1 MAMLSDPEQGRAA
14 GGAAVSVSREDFVS
28 PEVARW
34 CAGCG
39 DFSVLTQLQ
48 RVLAEVGEPPELYA
62 MVSGIGCAG
71 RLPYYLNTNGFHSI
85 HGRAPAVATG
95 VKAVRPDLTVWVFTG
110 DGDALSIGGNHLLH
124 AMRRNVDIK
133 VLLMNNRI
141 YGLTK
146 GQASPTSEK
155 GKVTKSTP
163 RGSVDEPISPV
174 SIALAAGATFVAR
187 SVGADGEHLRGV
199 LRRAAL
205 HRGFALVEVLQNC
218 AIFNDGAWDEVA
230 APAVRDDRLL
240 RLGHGQP
247 MVFGKKRNKGIRL
260 RGLTPEVVS
269 LDGGSAVEDLLVHD
283 ERQAHT
289 AIAYLLAAM
298 SFPDFPIPIGVFRDL
313 ERASHHE
320 LLRSSAAS
328 REDWEDEV
336 SHVHSLLEGSDVW
349 RVASE

>member
-1 MAMLSDPEQGRAA
+1 MAMVTDPEQGSAVRAA
-14 GGAAVSVSREDFVS
+14 PGSLSREDFVS
-28 PEVARW
+28 PEAPRW

-39 DFSVLTQLQ
+39 DFSVLAQLQ
-48 RVLAEVGEPPELYA
+48 RVLAEAGEPPEMYA
-62 MVSGIGCAG
+62 MVSGIGCSG

-85 HGRAPAVATG
+85 HGRAPAIATG

-146 GQASPTSEK
+146 GQASPTSEM
-155 GKVTKSTP
+155 GKITKSTP
-163 RGSVDEPISPV
+163 RGSVDEPINPV

-187 SVGADGEHLRGV
+187 SVGADGEHLREV

-205 HRGFALVEVLQNC
+205 HRGSAFVEVLQNC
-218 AIFNDGAWDEVA
+218 AIFNDGAWDEIT
-230 APAVRDDRLL
+230 APAVRDERLL
-240 RLGHGQP
+240 RVGQGQP
-247 MVFGKKRNKGIRL
+247 MVFGKERDRGIRL

-269 LDGGSAVEDLLVHD
+269 LNGSSAMEDLLVHD
-283 ERQAHT
+283 ERLSAT
-289 AIAYLLAAM
+289 ANAYLLAAM

-313 ERASHHE
+313 QRPSHHE
-320 LLRSSAAS
+320 LLRSGSAS
-328 REDWEDEV
+328 RDNCQDDL
-336 SHVHSLLEGSDVW
+336 SHMHDLLEGSDVW
-349 RVASE
+349 RVARE